1 MLSFCYN
8 NQIIKLSWYSILSH
22 IKSKGHCLSC
32 PVRSSSIFSDI
43 PEETLEETIADFHT
57 SVVTYEEGESI
68 FHQYDSSAES
78 AYTLRK
84 GLIKITKSLPDGRIQ
99 IVRILVAGDLFGFD
113 GLAKVPY
120 NHTATA
126 LTECEV
132 CRLPLADLAALRA
145 KSNEVD
151 FSTMA
156 RLIKNLRQTED
167 MLLELGAKKAPEKL
181 ASYILSLS
189 QSDKKSA
196 LNSKMSEEWISLPLS
211 RSEIGS
217 LLGLT
222 IETVSR
228 FFSDWK
234 RKGFIKESKRSIQV
248 LDANGLKAATCS
260 SGSCE

>member
-1 MLSFCYN
+1 M
-8 NQIIKLSWYSILSH
+8 SH
-22 IKSKGHCLSC
+22 IKCKGHCLSC
-32 PVRSSSIFSDI
+32 PVRSNSIFSEI
-43 PEETLEETIADFHT
+43 PEESLEETIKDFHT
-57 SVVTYEEGESI
+57 SVITYDEGESI
-68 FHQYDSSAES
+68 FHQYDNSMES

-84 GLIKITKSLPDGRIQ
+84 GLIKITKSLPDGRVQ

-113 GLAKVPY
+113 GLAKEPY

-132 CRLPLADLAALRA
+132 CRLPLADLATLRA
-145 KSNEVD
+145 NSNEVNN
-151 FSTMA
+151 STLS

-181 ASYILSLS
+181 ASYILNLS

-196 LNSKMSEEWISLPLS
+196 LNKGMDEEWVNLPLS

-248 LDANGLKAATCS
+248 LDASGLKASACS

>member
-1 MLSFCYN
+1 M
-8 NQIIKLSWYSILSH
+8 SH
-22 IKSKGHCLSC
+22 IKCKGHCLSC
-32 PVRSSSIFSDI
+32 PVRSNSIFSDI
-43 PEETLEETIADFHT
+43 PEESLEETIKDFHT
-57 SVVTYEEGESI
+57 SVITYDEGESI
-68 FHQYDSSAES
+68 FHQYDNSVES

-84 GLIKITKSLPDGRIQ
+84 GLIKITKSLPDGRVQ

-113 GLAKVPY
+113 GLANEPY

-132 CRLPLADLAALRA
+132 CRLPLADLVKLREN
-145 KSNEVD
+145 SHEVSS
-151 FSTMA
+151 STLS

-167 MLLELGAKKAPEKL
+167 MLLELGAKKASEKL
-181 ASYILSLS
+181 ASYLLNLS

-196 LNSKMSEEWISLPLS
+196 LNKDMDEEWVNLPLS

-234 RKGFIKESKRSIQV
+234 RKGFIKESKRSIQII
-248 LDANGLKAATCS
+248 DANGLKAAACS
-260 SGSCE
+260 TGSCE